1 MIKLTHLLLVSTAVL
16 AGCAGT
22 PVEHREPY
30 KTVVIEKPA
39 REVYENLKAFPYCG
53 YGWKAEGIYDAYDNS
68 FKISYTFLSF
78 YTPPYPA
85 DSIVG
90 RPVGENSTELKL
102 STIDKWQ
109 TPISQKF
116 LNRLQT
122 GKCDG

>member
-16 AGCAGT
+16 AGCAVT

-30 KTVVIEKPA
+30 KTVVIEKSA

-53 YGWKAEGIYDAYDNS
+53 YGWHADGVYDAYDNS
-68 FKISYTFLSF
+68 FKIGYSF
-78 YTPPYPA
+78 PGFFGSTYPA

-90 RPVGENSTELKL
+90 RSVGERSTELKL
-102 STIDKWQ
+102 STIEKWQ